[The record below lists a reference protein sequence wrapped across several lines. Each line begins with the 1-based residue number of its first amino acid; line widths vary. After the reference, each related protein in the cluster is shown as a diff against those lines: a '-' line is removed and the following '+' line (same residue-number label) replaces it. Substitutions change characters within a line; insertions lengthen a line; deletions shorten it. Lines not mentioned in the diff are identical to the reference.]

1 MLRRGMMRFRAIV
14 ILVACCVLAALA
26 WAATPVEGHWKL
38 VWGDEFDGRRLD
50 LTKWTVADTSGR
62 AMYAGEMNFYNPDDV
77 AMREGKLVLR
87 TRDYPDGKHVTPP
100 YSSGRISTERKFSFL
115 YGRVDVRAKLPGT
128 KGLWPAI
135 WLLPA
140 DGSWPPE
147 IDVMELLGHLPRR
160 DFMTFHWGT
169 RRAQQQDQ
177 SKFDG
182 PDFTADYHIFSMEWS
197 PGQIRWLID
206 GVERKVITNNVPD
219 KPMYLIIN
227 TAVGG
232 TWAGPPDKTTV
243 MPQSFMVD
251 YVRVYQHHK

>member
-1 MLRRGMMRFRAIV
+1 MVRRGMRRLKMTISV
-14 ILVACCVLAALA
+14 MACGVLALLA
-26 WAATPVEGHWKL
+26 WAATPMGGHWKL
-38 VWGDEFDGRRLD
+38 VWNDEFNGRRVDLD
-50 LTKWTVADTSGR
+50 KWTITDTAGR
-62 AMYAGEMNFYNPDDV
+62 AMYTGELNFYNADDV
-77 AMREGKLVLR
+77 ASRDGKLILR
-87 TRDYPDGKHVTPP
+87 TRNFPDKKKVTRP
-100 YSSGRISTERKFSFL
+100 YSSGRVSTEKKFSFL
-115 YGRVDVRAKLPGT
+115 YGKVEVRAKLPGT

-147 IDVMELLGHLPRR
+147 IDVTELLGHLPRR

-182 PDFTADYHIFSMEWS
+182 PDFTAGYHLFTVEWM

-206 GVERKVITNNVPD
+206 GIERKVVTSNVPD
-219 KPMYLIIN
+219 KPMFLIIN

-232 TWAGPPDKTTV
+232 PWAGEPDKTTV
-243 MPQSFMVD
+243 MPQSFLID
-251 YVRVYQHHK
+251 YVRVYQHRK